1 MIVIIDYGLG
11 NLTSVQNA
19 LTKLAIPCQ
28 ISDQAEVINQA
39 TGLILPGVGSAAA
52 GMANLQAKKLDQ
64 LICQQA
70 LAGKPLLGICLGMQ
84 LLFTNSAEANLP
96 QTFTDCL
103 NLIPGQVKKFETNLK
118 VPQIGWNQVTAKSNS
133 KLLTGIKAESYFYF
147 VHSYYCQLTDS
158 NISFGK
164 TNYDQ
169 NFCSLIETK
178 NIYGV
183 QFHPEKSSQV
193 GLQLLQNFGRLVC

>member
-1 MIVIIDYGLG
+1 MKLY
-11 NLTSVQNA
+11 T
-19 LTKLAIPCQ
+19 LTKEEI
-28 ISDQAEVINQA
+28 I
-39 TGLILPGVGSAAA
+39 
-52 GMANLQAKKLDQ
+52 KKYLE
-64 LICQQA
+64 LEKENEELKRKKEA
-70 LAGKPLLGICLGMQ
+70 LEKEKPFLGICLGMQ